1 MGSAVILH
9 ESENGE
15 SGFQAFAFRCFHQ
28 FHDAVHVVA
37 AWNQRGRVYLLASHH
52 EKLHEIYLDCIA
64 ESVADFLAQQELS
77 PRDIHLLLPP
87 QISPSFV
94 QATGERLAFP
104 REKTVDVAIQS
115 GDLATSSTPV
125 ALQAVRERRLASQ
138 GDLGLIVNVGAGVQV
153 GCALYRF

>member
-1 MGSAVILH
+1 MEPAGR
-9 ESENGE
+9 
-15 SGFQAFAFRCFHQ
+15 AF
-28 FHDAVHVVA
+28 
-37 AWNQRGRVYLLASHH
+37 LIASHQ
-52 EKLHEIYLDCIA
+52 ENLHEIYLDCIA

-77 PRDIHLLLPP
+77 PRDIRLLLPP

-94 QATGERLAFP
+94 QATGARLAFP
-104 REKTVDVAIQS
+104 REKIVDVAIHN

-125 ALQAVRERRLASQ
+125 AMQAVRERRLASP